1 MKQLLLIVLMVSLNA
16 CGQPE
21 KKDINLAEVKMA
33 LSEGN
38 AKYIQANEKG
48 DADMLANLFTD
59 DGMMVHPNVEP
70 IRGKEHIRS
79 EVARLMSKSRFS
91 EWEFNSL
98 SISASGNLAYE
109 LLQYGFTLRPEGKNP
124 IALSGKYL
132 MIWKQQN
139 DGAWKILLQVAQPN
153 E

>member
-1 MKQLLLIVLMVSLNA
+1 MKQFLLIALMVLLNA

-79 EVARLMSKSRFS
+79 EVARLMGKSHFS
-91 EWEFNSL
+91 DWEFNSL

-132 MIWKQQN
+132 MVWKQQN
-139 DGAWKILLQVAQPN
+139 DGAWKILMQVAQPN